1 MKKLFAMVMALAM
14 VLSLAAC
21 GSGAASKDD
30 AAASAAASAAAAGQ
44 SVLKVAASPSPHAE
58 ILEQVKPILA
68 EQGIDLQVTEYED
81 YVIPNTAVE
90 DGLEDANYFQHA
102 PYLDNFNQ
110 ENGTHLVSVGSIHYE
125 PMGIFP
131 GKTASLE
138 ELADGATV
146 AVPNDVTNE
155 ARALQLLQANG
166 LITIDEAAGLN
177 ATPNDIV
184 DNPKNLQFKELEA
197 AHLPEAVKDVDIAVI
212 NGNYAIPA
220 GFSVSEDALA
230 IEAADS
236 EAAQTFANL
245 IAVKEGNEEDPRV
258 KALLEALTSDTVKE
272 YINNTYNGAVQP
284 IF

>member
-30 AAASAAASAAAAGQ
+30 AAASAAAAGQ

>member
-30 AAASAAASAAAAGQ
+30 AAASAAAAGE

>member
-30 AAASAAASAAAAGQ
+30 AAASAAAAGQ

-177 ATPNDIV
+177 ATPHDIV